1 MSRKARLLHRS
12 LDNTDMLGADY
23 VAPPMM
29 RRESSLGGLNAA
41 MQTLGHPK
49 APSPSDDDL
58 FDGVPGVEAEANTED
73 EIQKMAAAFAGK
85 LSFSFLDPF
94 LISYLLV

>member
-29 RRESSLGGLNAA
+29 RRESSLGGLNTA

-58 FDGVPGVEAEANTED
+58 FDGVPGVGVED
-73 EIQKMAAAFAGK
+73 EIQTMAAAFAGK